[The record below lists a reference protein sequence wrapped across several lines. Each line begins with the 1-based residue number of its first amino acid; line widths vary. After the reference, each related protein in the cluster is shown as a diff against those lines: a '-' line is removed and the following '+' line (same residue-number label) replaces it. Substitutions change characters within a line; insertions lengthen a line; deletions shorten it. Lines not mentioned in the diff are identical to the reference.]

1 MASENSGCVGF
12 FTAVGALLTAV
23 WVGFQVYDEVKARLP
38 ENPAVVRADGEETQ
52 TAPSKEKSD
61 ASAPAEA
68 PVENVEPTEPAPLE
82 NDSNA
87 EASDQ
92 PTATEESATGETSAE
107 PKEENV
113 KHAAANATSEKE
125 AETTTA
131 KENAEEEEETKPDET
146 AKKGFDRWESPTSR
160 LAFAAL
166 LPITNIFGIGYVLYV
181 GATCGQWAQAGLLTL
196 HIILGFMGINAMAP
210 GISAM
215 QDEVD
220 RVAGFWMFIFG
231 AIIYSASTW
240 GALTFVW

>member
-1 MASENSGCVGF
+1 MFFYGGGRAFNRRVGGISGLRRSVS
-12 FTAVGALLTAV
+12 ALAET
-23 WVGFQVYDEVKARLP
+23 
-38 ENPAVVRADGEETQ
+38 PAVVRADGEETQ

-82 NDSNA
+82 NASIADTPSTV
-87 EASDQ
+87 EAPDQ
-92 PTATEESATGETSAE
+92 PTATEEATAK

-113 KHAAANATSEKE
+113 ENAAANATSEKE

-166 LPITNIFGIGYVLYV
+166 LPITSIFGIGYVLYV

-196 HIILGFMGINAMAP
+196 HIILGCLGPVAIGEACR
-210 GISAM
+210 GERD
-215 QDEVD
+215 DEE
-220 RVAGFWMFIFG
+220 RVLGFIFG
-231 AIIYSASTW
+231 VIIYSASTC
-240 GALTFVW
+240 GALIFVW